1 MQCAKNENK
10 STKVL
15 QSLCLYMCPIYIHKR
30 NKGSLKK
37 KSLLHSMY
45 QALYVEQEKICRS
58 FFYEDTIFQ
67 HIKHDRETGT
77 SNNNGPIEI
86 IS

>member
-1 MQCAKNENK
+1 
-10 STKVL
+10 
-15 QSLCLYMCPIYIHKR
+15 
-30 NKGSLKK
+30 
-37 KSLLHSMY
+37 MY
-45 QALYVEQEKICRS
+45 QALYVEQEKNADF

-67 HIKHDRETGT
+67 HIKHDRET

>member
-1 MQCAKNENK
+1 
-10 STKVL
+10 
-15 QSLCLYMCPIYIHKR
+15 
-30 NKGSLKK
+30 
-37 KSLLHSMY
+37 MY
-45 QALYVEQEKICRS
+45 QALYVEQEKNAD

>member
-37 KSLLHSMY
+37 T
-45 QALYVEQEKICRS
+45 LYICMHGEPENFKRARKTR
-58 FFYEDTIFQ
+58 E
-67 HIKHDRETGT
+67 IK
-77 SNNNGPIEI
+77 
-86 IS
+86 